1 MKQCPQCGSIYSDD
15 TLNFCLT
22 DRSSLVPVGD
32 VDDAQTVIRERSAA
46 PRTEVFHEPSPT
58 IADTSA
64 FPVSA
69 GVSPVFKYLAIGLGL
84 VLLLLT
90 IGGFAAW
97 SLLRSRSEQTVM
109 ANGANATP
117 AIGARPVT
125 TDNKNAAN
133 DNSNSNSSANKNAER
148 SPTPTPAV
156 SPTPNND
163 EEDPEDAPPPPDPGE
178 GRINFKKGTDSKV
191 FRGMVS
197 NQRSYVLRTMSGQQ
211 LSASVSSPN
220 RCVTFEGGSRS
231 VSFATPSG
239 DVGLTVF
246 NSCDKPSAFTLSV
259 RVR

>member
-117 AIGARPVT
+117 AVGARPVT
-125 TDNKNAAN
+125 ADKTRTRLTTTATAIHPQIRMRKGH
-133 DNSNSNSSANKNAER
+133 R
-148 SPTPTPAV
+148 LLRPPYRRRQMPTKRIPTTHLRPPIPV
-156 SPTPNND
+156 R
-163 EEDPEDAPPPPDPGE
+163 DA
-178 GRINFKKGTDSKV
+178 
-191 FRGMVS
+191 
-197 NQRSYVLRTMSGQQ
+197 
-211 LSASVSSPN
+211 
-220 RCVTFEGGSRS
+220 
-231 VSFATPSG
+231 
-239 DVGLTVF
+239 
-246 NSCDKPSAFTLSV
+246 
-259 RVR
+259 